1 MTKRTGTKR
10 TGIYGALALASLLL
24 ITSCASTTL
33 TVVWKDDNYR
43 GRLDKVLVIGVSEKP
58 VVRRVFEDEFAMQLQ
73 ARGVGAV
80 PSHTLFATPELLDK
94 GSILSEVERL
104 KIDGIIVTRLVERK
118 VVETYVPGE
127 TYVVP
132 QGGRHI
138 ETYVPGQTYVT
149 PRNVVPQYVVSRVDH
164 NNWHGYY
171 QQGYATV
178 HTEGYTV
185 TDEIV
190 VLETNLYDAKTEK
203 LIWSALSETFVATS
217 LESLISEFIGVI
229 VKDLSEKGLL
239 K

>member
-1 MTKRTGTKR
+1 MTKR

-24 ITSCASTTL
+24 ITSCASTKL
-33 TVVWKDDNYR
+33 RAVWKDENYR

-58 VVRRVFEDEFAMQLQ
+58 VVRRVFEGEFARQLQ
-73 ARGVGAV
+73 VRGVSAV

-94 GSILSEVERL
+94 DSIISEVERL
-104 KIDGIIVTRLVERK
+104 KIDGIIVTRLVEK
-118 VVETYVPGE
+118 IQVETYVPGE

-132 QGGRHI
+132 QRGHHI
-138 ETYVPGQTYVT
+138 ETLEAYVPGQTYV
-149 PRNVVPQYVVSRVDH
+149 VPQVH
-164 NNWHGYY
+164 HNWHGYY
-171 QQGYATV
+171 QQGYTAV

-190 VLETNLYDAKTEK
+190 VLETNLYDARTEK

-217 LESLISEFIGVI
+217 LERLISEFIGVI